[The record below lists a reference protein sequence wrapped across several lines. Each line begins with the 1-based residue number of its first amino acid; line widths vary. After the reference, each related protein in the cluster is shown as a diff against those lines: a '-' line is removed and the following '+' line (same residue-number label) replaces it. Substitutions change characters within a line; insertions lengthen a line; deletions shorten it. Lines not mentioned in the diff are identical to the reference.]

1 MTNLR
6 QRLQAWADR
15 GVFKFPEGDDKGGFT
30 ADLNDP
36 EGLYM
41 KGEGTELVVNPQMQW
56 AIEMVL
62 GGIIPV
68 WRPVEHYK
76 PKDNEPVFLY
86 DLNYSTEP
94 LIGYYRSDDGQFH
107 KSDVRRNFM
116 TLVSPT
122 HYQPLP
128 PPPKEGE

>member
-1 MTNLR
+1 MTNLM
-6 QRLQAWADR
+6 QQLQAWANR
-15 GVFKFPEGDDKGGFT
+15 GAFKFPEGDDKGGFT

-68 WRPVEHYK
+68 WRPVEFYRPPEDIILCLSSGLGRRTGIVK
-76 PKDNEPVFLY
+76 REED
-86 DLNYSTEP
+86 
-94 LIGYYRSDDGQFH
+94 GYWLP
-107 KSDVRRNFM
+107 
-116 TLVSPT
+116 TPESPFAKAVKIT
-122 HYQPLP
+122 HWQPLP
-128 PPPKEGE
+128 ALPPPKEGE